1 MRYSSFIALPLSLC
15 ASLAS
20 AEATPEGAAALTAT
34 FQNYLGT
41 TEGVVA
47 VAVDG
52 DSYVVTI
59 DPAPLVAKI
68 PAEGL
73 TASVS
78 PLNLTLTDNEDGT
91 WDYSLDQ
98 PVSLAYT
105 MPGVMSTKTE
115 YGSVQLTGVFDE
127 ALGDTS
133 EYHFEMSD
141 VVSEQTQPDPMGG
154 EIVVKATQDSMVID
168 GTAVAATMGVDGQ
181 FTTETSGIVYEM
193 TMPMGEGAP
202 PINLTATI
210 AEGSGSGGIKGYKP
224 QALYGLLAWF
234 VAHPD
239 AALIE
244 ADKAGLKTQLQSA
257 LPIFENLAVTMSYK
271 DITVASPVGEFGLDE
286 AAVVVD
292 MNGAVTDGKFREA
305 FTLSGLT
312 VPEGVL
318 PPFAAP
324 LVPTDLTLDF
334 AVSKFDL
341 AAAASLGLGL
351 LDLPTGTPPGP
362 EFEGQMLAAL
372 LPEGVVDITLAPGG
386 ATAPAY
392 TLGFEGA
399 MTAGPAMPMPV
410 GKGTVTLKGL
420 EEIKAAL
427 MASPPEMGMQE
438 MAPMLDMAQAMA
450 KPGADGA
457 LIWEVESTATGGL
470 LVNGTDLMGA
480 PQ

>member
-1 MRYSSFIALPLSLC
+1 MRYAAIMALPLSLC
-15 ASLAS
+15 ASFAS
-20 AEATPEGAAALTAT
+20 AEATPEGADALTAT

-59 DPAPLVAKI
+59 DPAPLMAKI

-73 TASVS
+73 TATVS

-98 PVSLAYT
+98 PVSLAYA
-105 MPGVMSTKTE
+105 MPKVMSTKTN
-115 YGSVQLTGVFDE
+115 YGSVKLMGVFDE
-127 ALGDTS
+127 ALGDSS
-133 EYHFEMSD
+133 EYNLELSD
-141 VVSEQTQPDPMGG
+141 VSTEQTQTDPIAG
-154 EIVVKATQDSMVID
+154 EVVVKVTQDSLSLN
-168 GTAVAATMGVDGQ
+168 GTATAATMGVDSQ
-181 FTTETSGIVYEM
+181 FTSEASGISYDM
-193 TMPMGEGAP
+193 TMPMGEGTP
-202 PINLTATI
+202 PLALTATV

-239 AALIE
+239 QALIE
-244 ADKAGLKTQLQSA
+244 ADKAGLKTQIQSA
-257 LPIFENLAVTMSYK
+257 LPIFENLAVTMSFK
-271 DITVASPVGEFGLDE
+271 DIAVMSPVGEFGLDE
-286 AAVVVD
+286 AAFVVD
-292 MNGAVTDGKFREA
+292 MNGAVTNGKFREA
-305 FTLSGLT
+305 FTLTGLT
-312 VPEGVL
+312 MPEGVL

-334 AVSKFDL
+334 AASKFDL

-372 LPEGVVDITLAPGG
+372 LPEGVVDITIAPGG
-386 ATAPAY
+386 ATAAAY

-399 MTAGPAMPMPV
+399 MTAGPALPMPL

-420 EEIKAAL
+420 EDIKAAL

-450 KPGADGA
+450 KPGSDGA
-457 LIWEVESTATGGL
+457 LVWEVESTATGGL
-470 LVNGTDLMGA
+470 LVNGTDLMAA

>member
-1 MRYSSFIALPLSLC
+1 MRYSSMIALPLSLC

-20 AEATPEGAAALTAT
+20 AEATPEGAAALTTT
-34 FQNYLGT
+34 FQSYLGT

-47 VAVDG
+47 VTVEGA
-52 DSYVVTI
+52 SYVVTI

-68 PAEGL
+68 PADGVQ
-73 TASVS
+73 ASVT

-91 WDYSLDQ
+91 WDYNLDQ
-98 PVSLAYT
+98 PVSMTYA
-105 MPGVMSTKTE
+105 MPDVMNTKTD
-115 YGSVQLTGVFDE
+115 YGSVKLSGVFDE
-127 ALGDTS
+127 ALGDS
-133 EYHFEMSD
+133 VEYQLEISD
-141 VVSEQTQPDPMGG
+141 VVSQQTQTDPIVG
-154 EIVVKATQDSMVID
+154 EVVAKVTQDSMTID

-181 FTTETSGIVYEM
+181 FTSEVSGISYEM
-193 TMPMGEGAP
+193 AMPMGEGAP
-202 PINLTATI
+202 PMTLKATI
-210 AEGSGSGGIKGYKP
+210 AGGSGSGGLKGYKP
-224 QALYGLLAWF
+224 QALYGLFAWF
-234 VAHPD
+234 VAHSD
-239 AALIE
+239 QALIE

-257 LPIFENLAVTMSYK
+257 LPIFENFSVTMSYT
-271 DITVASPVGEFGLDE
+271 DIAVVSPVGEFGLDE

-292 MNGAVTDGKFREA
+292 MNGAVANGKFRES
-305 FTLSGLT
+305 FTLTGLT
-312 VPEGVL
+312 VPEGAL
-318 PPFAAP
+318 PPFVTP

-372 LPEGVVDITLAPGG
+372 LPDGVVDITLAPGG

-392 TLGFEGA
+392 TLGFEGS

-410 GKGTVTLKGL
+410 GKGIVTLKGL
-420 EEIKAAL
+420 DQIKTAL

-450 KPGADGA
+450 KLGADGT
-457 LIWEVESTATGGL
+457 LVWEVESTATGGL